1 LASSSLYL
9 LHGTPIVNSP
19 SKTIRVYIV
28 EDQVQ
33 ILKSL
38 LKILENAKGIQLAGT
53 ALSGESA
60 VVDIPELK
68 PDVVLLDLE
77 LPRMD
82 GIAVTRE
89 IKTSCPSTEILIFT
103 VFDNEEKVLEAIK
116 AGASGYLLKASGTT
130 KLLEAIC
137 EVHAGGTIIQP
148 NLARK
153 LLRHFH
159 NDTSPEQLE
168 EAEQPKLT
176 QREQEIL
183 LLIAKGVSNAEA
195 AKLLSL
201 SKATIRTHLEHI
213 YRKLDVAN
221 RVEAVTEGLRK
232 GLIQL

>member
-1 LASSSLYL
+1 MNA
-9 LHGTPIVNSP
+9 P
-19 SKTIRVYIV
+19 SNKTISVYIV
-28 EDQVQ
+28 EDQIQ

-38 LKILENAKGIQLAGT
+38 LKLLNNSSGIELVGT

-60 VVDIPELK
+60 VVDIPELN
-68 PDVVLLDLE
+68 PNVVLLDLE

-89 IKTSCPSTEILIFT
+89 IKTTCPSAEVLIFT

-116 AGASGYLLKASGTT
+116 AGASGYLLKASGAT
-130 KLLEAIC
+130 KLLEAIH

-159 NDTSPEQLE
+159 KDNASEPTETPNTPS
-168 EAEQPKLT
+168 LT

-195 AKLLSL
+195 AKLLHL

-213 YRKLDVAN
+213 YRKLEVAN

-232 GLIQL
+232 GIIQL

>member
-1 LASSSLYL
+1 MN
-9 LHGTPIVNSP
+9 TP

-28 EDQVQ
+28 EDQIQ

-38 LKILENAKGIQLAGT
+38 LKILEASGGIQLVGT
-53 ALSGESA
+53 ALSGEAA

-89 IKTSCPSTEILIFT
+89 IRTTCPSAEILIFT

-116 AGASGYLLKASGTT
+116 AGASGYLLKASGTA
-130 KLLEAIC
+130 KLLEAIY

-148 NLARK
+148 NLARQ

-159 NDTSPEQLE
+159 SESTPEKPEEPSP
-168 EAEQPKLT
+168 PTLT

-195 AKLLSL
+195 AKLLHL

-232 GLIQL
+232 GIIQL

>member
-1 LASSSLYL
+1 MNA
-9 LHGTPIVNSP
+9 P
-19 SKTIRVYIV
+19 SKTIRVYVV
-28 EDQVQ
+28 EDQIQ

-38 LKILENAKGIQLAGT
+38 LKILETSSGIQLVGT

-60 VVDIPELK
+60 VVDIPELR

-89 IKTSCPSTEILIFT
+89 IKTTCPSAEILIFT

-116 AGASGYLLKASGTT
+116 AGASGYLLKASGKT
-130 KLLEAIC
+130 KLLEAIY

-159 NDTSPEQLE
+159 NDASAEPLE
-168 EAEQPKLT
+168 EPNQPSLT

-195 AKLLSL
+195 AKLLRL

-232 GLIQL
+232 GIIQL

>member
-1 LASSSLYL
+1 MNAS
-9 LHGTPIVNSP
+9 
-19 SKTIRVYIV
+19 SKTISVYIV
-28 EDQVQ
+28 EDQIQ

-38 LKILENAKGIQLAGT
+38 LKILETSGNIQLVGT

-89 IKTSCPSTEILIFT
+89 IKTTCPSAEVLIFT

-130 KLLEAIC
+130 KLLNAIY
-137 EVHAGGTIIQP
+137 EVHAGGSIIQP

-159 NDTSPEQLE
+159 SGSSEKLE
-168 EAEQPKLT
+168 EANKPTLT

-195 AKLLSL
+195 AKLLHL

>member
-1 LASSSLYL
+1 MNAS
-9 LHGTPIVNSP
+9 
-19 SKTIRVYIV
+19 SKTITVYVV
-28 EDQVQ
+28 EDQIQ
-33 ILKSL
+33 ILRSL
-38 LKILENAKGIQLAGT
+38 LKILETSGGIQLVGT

-89 IKTSCPSTEILIFT
+89 IKTTCPTAEVLIFT
-103 VFDNEEKVLEAIK
+103 VFDNEDKVLEAIK
-116 AGASGYLLKASGTT
+116 AGASGYLLKASGST
-130 KLLEAIC
+130 KLLEAIY

-159 NDTSPEQLE
+159 GGGLLEKMEEPEQ
-168 EAEQPKLT
+168 PSLT

-195 AKLLSL
+195 AKLLHL

>member
-1 LASSSLYL
+1 MNM
-9 LHGTPIVNSP
+9 PPNSP
-19 SKTIRVYIV
+19 PKNIRVYIV
-28 EDQVQ
+28 EDQIQ

-38 LKILENAKGIQLAGT
+38 LKLLENASGIELVGT

-60 VVDIPELK
+60 VVDIPELR
-68 PDVVLLDLE
+68 PNVVLLDLE

-89 IKTSCPSTEILIFT
+89 IKTTCPSAEVLIFT
-103 VFDNEEKVLEAIK
+103 VFDNEEKVLEAIR
-116 AGASGYLLKASGTT
+116 AGASGYLLKASGAR
-130 KLLEAIC
+130 KLLEAIH

-159 NDTSPEQLE
+159 NDTSIETTE
-168 EAEQPKLT
+168 EPAPTLT

-195 AKLLSL
+195 AKLLNL

-232 GLIQL
+232 GIIQL

>member
-1 LASSSLYL
+1 M
-9 LHGTPIVNSP
+9 GTS

-38 LKILENAKGIQLAGT
+38 LKILEASGGIQLVGT

-89 IKTSCPSTEILIFT
+89 IKTTCPSAEILIFT
-103 VFDNEEKVLEAIK
+103 VFDNEEKVLEAIQ
-116 AGASGYLLKASGTT
+116 AGASGYLLKASGKT

-159 NDTSPEQLE
+159 GGSLPEKP
-168 EAEQPKLT
+168 EASEKPTLT

-195 AKLLSL
+195 ARVLHL

-213 YRKLDVAN
+213 YRKLEVAN

-232 GLIQL
+232 GIIHL